1 MRETIFW
8 VIFSTV
14 AVALLF
20 TQVLSTSISKPSIQ
34 PPEEIKQM
42 LPDVSKLDKNASLV
56 YENYV
61 LTKRLEQLS
70 NEKKIIYGLGDYT
83 GPQFS
88 ISVVKEGAKQNAL
101 QEIMDLL
108 EQTKLNIKAKITKEQ
123 SDKYSQTIDDIFA
136 AIYQQLSSSEGTLV
150 NTYKIW
156 QKNNGELMTYYM
168 LILFDDEYAMIL
180 VQNLFFDTLTTMKA
194 DGLDFESLWTSAFTE
209 PLQKQ
214 DIQK

>member
-108 EQTKLNIKAKITKEQ
+108 ELTKLNIKAKITKEQ

-156 QKNNGELMTYYM
+156 QKNNGELMTYYR
-168 LILFDDEYAMIL
+168 LILFDDAYAMIL
-180 VQNLFFDTLTTMKA
+180 VQNLFFDTLAAMKA

>member
-34 PPEEIKQM
+34 PPEEIKHM

-108 EQTKLNIKAKITKEQ
+108 EQIKLNIKAKITKEQ

-180 VQNLFFDTLTTMKA
+180 VQNLFFDTLAAMKA

>member
-1 MRETIFW
+1 
-8 VIFSTV
+8 
-14 AVALLF
+14 
-20 TQVLSTSISKPSIQ
+20 
-34 PPEEIKQM
+34 
-42 LPDVSKLDKNASLV
+42 LV

-180 VQNLFFDTLTTMKA
+180 VQNLFFDTLAAMKA